1 MYIKNTHELIIVSTV
16 RRIYK
21 VYKVLLADDEQG
33 LRDIT
38 KKYLERN
45 GFDVIT
51 AKNGAEA
58 IAAVD
63 KNVFDIIVLDI
74 MMPEIDGRQ
83 VCQYIRTK
91 YDVPVIF
98 LTALGKEQ
106 DVIQGYEIGADEY
119 VTKPFSMPILMAKIN
134 SLVKRYHG
142 LTIKNGLITI
152 GNIQIEPARRI
163 VTVNK
168 KVISIAPKEYEL
180 LMYFI
185 DNKNQVLSRTQILD
199 AVWGYDYE
207 GYDRAVDTHV
217 KKLRAILGEENH
229 YIHTIIKGG
238 YIWRQ

>member
-1 MYIKNTHELIIVSTV
+1 M
-16 RRIYK
+16 

-74 MMPEIDGRQ
+74 MMPEMDGRQ

-142 LTIKNGLITI
+142 LTIKKGLITI

>member
-1 MYIKNTHELIIVSTV
+1 M
-16 RRIYK
+16 

-51 AKNGAEA
+51 AKNGAET

-142 LTIKNGLITI
+142 LTIKKGLITI

>member
-1 MYIKNTHELIIVSTV
+1 M
-16 RRIYK
+16 

-142 LTIKNGLITI
+142 LTIKKGLITI

-168 KVISIAPKEYEL
+168 KVISIDPKEYEL

-199 AVWGYDYE
+199 TVWGYDYE

>member
-1 MYIKNTHELIIVSTV
+1 M
-16 RRIYK
+16 

-134 SLVKRYHG
+134 SLEKRYHG
-142 LTIKNGLITI
+142 LTIKKGLITI

>member
-1 MYIKNTHELIIVSTV
+1 M
-16 RRIYK
+16 

-134 SLVKRYHG
+134 TLVKRYHG

>member
-1 MYIKNTHELIIVSTV
+1 M
-16 RRIYK
+16 

-142 LTIKNGLITI
+142 LTIKKGLITI

-185 DNKNQVLSRTQILD
+185 DNKNQVLSRNQILD

>member
-1 MYIKNTHELIIVSTV
+1 M
-16 RRIYK
+16 

-83 VCQYIRTK
+83 VYQYIRTK

-152 GNIQIEPARRI
+152 DNIQIEPARRI

>member
-1 MYIKNTHELIIVSTV
+1 M
-16 RRIYK
+16 

-106 DVIQGYEIGADEY
+106 DIIQGYEIGADEY

-142 LTIKNGLITI
+142 LTIKKGLITI

>member
-1 MYIKNTHELIIVSTV
+1 M
-16 RRIYK
+16 

-106 DVIQGYEIGADEY
+106 DIIQGYEIGADEY
-119 VTKPFSMPILMAKIN
+119 VIKPFSMPILMAKIN

-199 AVWGYDYE
+199 AVWGYDCE

-217 KKLRAILGEENH
+217 KKLRAILGGENH
-229 YIHTIIKGG
+229 YIQTIIKGG

>member
-1 MYIKNTHELIIVSTV
+1 M
-16 RRIYK
+16 

-106 DVIQGYEIGADEY
+106 DIIQGYEIGADEY

>member
-1 MYIKNTHELIIVSTV
+1 M
-16 RRIYK
+16 

-106 DVIQGYEIGADEY
+106 DVIHGYEIGADEY

-142 LTIKNGLITI
+142 LTIQKGLITI

>member
-1 MYIKNTHELIIVSTV
+1 M
-16 RRIYK
+16 

-38 KKYLERN
+38 KKYLEKN
-45 GFDVIT
+45 GFEVVT
-51 AKNGAEA
+51 VENGADA
-58 IAAVD
+58 IKAVD
-63 KNVFDIIVLDI
+63 QVVFDIIVLDI
-74 MMPEIDGRQ
+74 MMPEFDGME
-83 VCQYIRTK
+83 VCKYIRTK

-98 LTALGKEQ
+98 LTALDKEQ
-106 DVIQGYEIGADEY
+106 DIIQGYEIGADEY
-119 VTKPFSMPILMAKIN
+119 VTKPFSMPVLMAKIN

-163 VTVNK
+163 VSVNEKTVL
-168 KVISIAPKEYEL
+168 IAPKEYEL

-229 YIHTIIKGG
+229 YIQTIIKGG
-238 YIWRQ
+238 YIWRE

>member
-1 MYIKNTHELIIVSTV
+1 M
-16 RRIYK
+16 

-134 SLVKRYHG
+134 SLVKRCHG

>member
-1 MYIKNTHELIIVSTV
+1 M
-16 RRIYK
+16 

-142 LTIKNGLITI
+142 LTIKKGLITI

>member
-1 MYIKNTHELIIVSTV
+1 M
-16 RRIYK
+16 

-63 KNVFDIIVLDI
+63 KNVFDIIVSDI

-142 LTIKNGLITI
+142 LTIKKGLITI